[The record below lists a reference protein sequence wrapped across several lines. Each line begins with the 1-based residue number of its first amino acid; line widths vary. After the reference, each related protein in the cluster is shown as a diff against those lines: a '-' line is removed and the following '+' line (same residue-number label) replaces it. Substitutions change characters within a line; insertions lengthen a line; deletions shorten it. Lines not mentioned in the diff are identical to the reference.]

1 MLRAG
6 ILFLF
11 SLWAV
16 LSLQAQHRHHGYCGN
31 GEGGEWDAI
40 LTERLLRNKLALEDQ
55 PVQFRSTIYVPLRIH
70 MVANSSGF
78 GRVTHAQVFDQLCKL
93 NEDFADLDM
102 QFYIKGIND
111 NINNNGIYTTQYS
124 AGLIMNNLKD
134 PNALNI
140 WIVDVAAGSPPS
152 PGDLGVTLG
161 YYSPTRDWVVIR
173 RDEVD
178 AVSATLSH
186 EIGHFFS
193 LKHTHNGWDSTPWS
207 PAIGNPSPANSPGG
221 VPTERQD
228 GSNCNTA
235 GDFIC
240 DTPPDFN
247 GFGFNGCDYNIA
259 QDPTGA
265 FINPDELLF
274 MSYFLN
280 CPRDDYYFSPTQEN
294 LIITDY
300 NSEDRNYLRTAA
312 VTPNLT
318 PIATAATPIS
328 PINNVFTPGYN
339 IVNLQWNAV
348 TGADFYLLEIDA
360 SQAFNSSP
368 IRVVVSGATSHTM
381 TTLQANR
388 NYFWRVR
395 PYNAYRTCAPFSAT
409 AQFRTNNLTVSTNNI
424 EELNQWSVFPNPIG
438 DEGRIQVQ
446 LQAARGFEG
455 RFTLYDVAGRLVRRM
470 GNQRISGGHTQIELD
485 VADLLPGVYMLTLD
499 HENGRELRRITVA
512 K

>member
-6 ILFLF
+6 ILLLF

-16 LSLQAQHRHHGYCGN
+16 LPVQAQHSHHGYCGN
-31 GEGGEWDAI
+31 GEGGEWDAL
-40 LTERLLRNKLALEDQ
+40 LTERLMRNKLALESQ

-78 GRVTHAQVFDQLCKL
+78 GRVTHAQVLDQLCKL
-93 NEDFADLDM
+93 NEDFADMDL
-102 QFYIKGIND
+102 QFYIKGLND
-111 NINNNGIYTTQYS
+111 NINNNAIYTTQYS
-124 AGLIMNNLKD
+124 AGLIMNNLRD
-134 PNALNI
+134 ATALNI

-152 PGDLGVTLG
+152 PGDLGTTLG
-161 YYSPTRDWVVIR
+161 YYSPTRDWVVVR
-173 RDEVD
+173 RDEVNSSS
-178 AVSATLSH
+178 VTLSH

-207 PAIGNPSPANSPGG
+207 PAIGNPAPVNAPGG

-240 DTPPDFN
+240 DTPPDYN
-247 GFGFNGCDYNIA
+247 GFGFNGCNYNIA
-259 QDPTGA
+259 QDPAGT

-280 CPRDDYYFSPTQEN
+280 CSRDDYYFSPTQQN
-294 LIITDY
+294 LILADY
-300 NSEDRNYLRTAA
+300 NSQDRDYLRTGAA
-312 VTPNLT
+312 TPNLT
-318 PIATAATPIS
+318 QITAAATPVS
-328 PINNVFTPGYN
+328 PINNEFTPGYN

-348 TGADFYLLEIDA
+348 EGADFYLVEIDI
-360 SQAFNSSP
+360 SPSFNNNP
-368 IRVVVSGATSHTM
+368 TRLVVAGATSRSV

-388 NYFWRVR
+388 TYYWRVR

-409 AQFRTNNLTVSTNNI
+409 AQFRTNNMVVNTINI
-424 EELNQWSVFPNPIG
+424 EELNQWSVFPNPLAE
-438 DEGRIQVQ
+438 DGRIQVQ
-446 LQAARGFEG
+446 LQAAQGFLG
-455 RFTLYDVAGRLVRRM
+455 DFALYDVAGRMVRHM
-470 GNQRISGGHTQIELD
+470 GRHRISGGYTQIELD
-485 VADLLPGVYMLTLD
+485 ASGLLPGVYMLTLE
-499 HENGRELRRITVA
+499 HENGRELRRVSVA